1 MVNSPGVHTGE
12 EFLTSRDATGPSTR
26 SVHSGRAR
34 DPQSGHIATP
44 IHLSS
49 TYFSRSTR
57 ELVEYLEGRRSSNFY
72 ARYSNP
78 TVEAAEEKIAALEGG
93 ERALCFGSGM
103 AAISSLLLSQLRHG
117 DNVVATREL
126 YGGTFEFLERMLP
139 RWGISVTFVKP
150 ADLKGLEAA
159 VGPMTRLIYTETPT
173 NPTLTVV
180 DIRAVAEIARRN
192 RIPCA
197 IDSTFGSP
205 INQRPIGFGFD
216 FVIHS
221 ATKYLGGHCD
231 LVGGAVVGPREPL
244 RDVWL
249 HRKLLGGILD
259 PHSAYLL
266 ERGMKTLA
274 IRMERHNKNGLEIAR
289 HLAEHPRIKRVFYPG
304 LSEHPG
310 HEIAKRQMSGFGGV
324 LAFEVDAT
332 KEETIRVVEALE
344 LAYLAPSLGGVETLV
359 SQPSMT
365 SHYFLTPEERA
376 AQGISDSLVR
386 VALGI
391 EDAPD
396 LIRDLDRA
404 LETPAS

>member
-1 MVNSPGVHTGE
+1 MPR
-12 EFLTSRDATGPSTR
+12 RDAEGPSTR
-26 SVHSGRAR
+26 SVHAGRVR
-34 DPQSGHIATP
+34 DPASGAIATP

-49 TYFSRSTR
+49 TYFTRSTK
-57 ELVEYLEGRRSSNFY
+57 ELVEYLEGRHPLNFY

-78 TVEAAEEKIAALEGG
+78 TVEAAEQKIADLEGG

-103 AAISSLLLSQLRHG
+103 AAVSSLLLAQLGQG
-117 DNVVATREL
+117 DDVVATREL
-126 YGGTFEFLERMLP
+126 YGGTFEFLQRLLP
-139 RWGISVTFVKP
+139 RWGVTVTFVPSGDTK
-150 ADLKGLEAA
+150 ALEKA
-159 VGPMTRLIYTETPT
+159 VGPRTRLLYTETPT
-173 NPTLTVV
+173 NPKLTIV
-180 DIRAVAEIARRN
+180 DLKAVAEVARKH

-197 IDSTFGSP
+197 IDNTFASP
-205 INQRPIGFGFD
+205 VNQRPIGFGFD
-216 FVIHS
+216 FVVHS

-231 LVGGAVVGPREPL
+231 LVGGVVVGPRDRMKE
-244 RDVWL
+244 VWH

-266 ERGMKTLA
+266 ERGTKTLA
-274 IRMERHNKNGLEIAR
+274 LRMERHNSNGLAVAQ
-289 HLAEHPRIKRVFYPG
+289 HLSQHPRVRRVYYPG
-304 LSEHPG
+304 LPDHPG

-324 LAFEVDAT
+324 LAFEVDGNR
-332 KEETIRVVEALE
+332 EQTIAVVESLE

-359 SQPSMT
+359 SQPSFT
-365 SHYFLTPEERA
+365 SHYFIPPEERE

-404 LETPAS
+404 LETLP

>member
-1 MVNSPGVHTGE
+1 MP
-12 EFLTSRDATGPSTR
+12 SRDAAGPSTR
-26 SVHSGRAR
+26 SVHAGRAR
-34 DPQSGHIATP
+34 DPEAGHIATP

-49 TYFSRSTR
+49 TYFSRSTQD
-57 ELVEYLEGRRSSNFY
+57 LVEYLEGRRSANFY

-78 TVEAAEEKIAALEGG
+78 TVEAAEQKIAELEGG

-103 AAISSLLLSQLRHG
+103 AAISTLLLSQLRHG

-139 RWGISVTFVKP
+139 RWGVSVTFVP
-150 ADLKGLEAA
+150 PTDLKALEAA

-173 NPTLTVV
+173 NPKLTVV
-180 DIRAVAEIARRN
+180 DVRGVAEIARKS
-192 RIPCA
+192 RIACA
-197 IDSTFGSP
+197 IDNTFASP
-205 INQRPIGFGFD
+205 MNQRPIGHGFD
-216 FVIHS
+216 FVLHS

-231 LVGGAVVGPREPL
+231 LVGGVVVGPRDRMKE
-244 RDVWL
+244 VWH

-266 ERGMKTLA
+266 ERGTKTLA
-274 IRMERHNKNGLEIAR
+274 LRMERHNENGLAVAR
-289 HLAEHPRIKRVFYPG
+289 HLAEHPRVRRVYYPG
-304 LSEHPG
+304 LPAHPG

-324 LAFEVDAT
+324 LAFEVDASR
-332 KEETIRVVEALE
+332 EDTIRVVEALE

-359 SQPSMT
+359 SQPAMT
-365 SHYFLTPEERA
+365 SHYFIAPEERA

-386 VALGI
+386 IALGI
-391 EDAPD
+391 EDAAD

-404 LETPAS
+404 LEKVP

>member
-1 MVNSPGVHTGE
+1 MP
-12 EFLTSRDATGPSTR
+12 SRDAAGPSTR
-26 SVHSGRAR
+26 SVHAGRAR
-34 DPQSGHIATP
+34 DPESGHVTTP

-49 TYFSRSTR
+49 TYFARSTR
-57 ELVEYLEGRRSSNFY
+57 ELVEYLEGRRSANFY

-78 TVEAAEEKIAALEGG
+78 TVEAAEQKIAELEGG

-103 AAISSLLLSQLRHG
+103 AAISTLLLSQLRHG

-139 RWGISVTFVKP
+139 RWGVSTTFVPSGDPKTL
-150 ADLKGLEAA
+150 AAA
-159 VGPMTRLIYTETPT
+159 VGPATKLIYTESPT
-173 NPTLTVV
+173 NPKLTLV
-180 DIRAVAEIARRN
+180 DLRAVAGIASKN

-197 IDSTFGSP
+197 IDNTFASP
-205 INQRPIGFGFD
+205 INQRPIGLGFD
-216 FVIHS
+216 FVVHS

-231 LVGGAVVGPREPL
+231 LVGGVVVGPRDRMME
-244 RDVWL
+244 VWH

-266 ERGMKTLA
+266 ERGTKTLA
-274 IRMERHNKNGLEIAR
+274 LRMARHNENGLAIAQ
-289 HLAEHPRIKRVFYPG
+289 HLAKHPRVRRVYYPG
-304 LSEHPG
+304 LADHPG
-310 HEIAKRQMSGFGGV
+310 HEIAKGQMSGFGGV

-332 KEETIRVVEALE
+332 REDTVRVVEALE

-365 SHYFLTPEERA
+365 SHYFISPEERA

-391 EDAPD
+391 EDAAD
-396 LIRDLDRA
+396 LIRDLDQA
-404 LETPAS
+404 LAKAS

>member
-1 MVNSPGVHTGE
+1 MP
-12 EFLTSRDATGPSTR
+12 SRDYTGSSTR
-26 SVHSGRAR
+26 SVHAGRPR
-34 DPQSGHIATP
+34 DPDQGHITTP

-49 TYFSRSTR
+49 TFFSRSTQD
-57 ELVEYLEGRRSSNFY
+57 LVDYHEGRRTANFY
-72 ARYSNP
+72 SRYSNP
-78 TVEAAEEKIAALEGG
+78 TVEAAELKIAALEGG

-126 YGGTFEFLERMLP
+126 YGGTFEFLGRMLP

-150 ADLKGLEAA
+150 TDLKALASA
-159 VGPMTRLIYTETPT
+159 IGPMTRLIYTETPT
-173 NPTLTVV
+173 NPILTVV
-180 DIRAVAEIARRN
+180 DVAGVAEVARRN

-197 IDSTFGSP
+197 IDNTFASP
-205 INQRPIGFGFD
+205 LNQRPIGLGFD
-216 FVIHS
+216 FVVHS

-231 LVGGAVVGPREPL
+231 LLGGVVVGPRDRMEE
-244 RDVWL
+244 VWG

-259 PHSAYLL
+259 PHAAYLL

-274 IRMERHNKNGLEIAR
+274 LRMDRHNANGLAIAA
-289 HLAEHPRIKRVFYPG
+289 HLAGHPRVRKVYYPG
-304 LSEHPG
+304 LPNHPG

-332 KEETIRVVEALE
+332 KEETTRFVEALE

-365 SHYFLTPEERA
+365 SHYFLTPQERA
-376 AQGISDSLVR
+376 DQGISDSLVR

-391 EDAPD
+391 EDTPD

-404 LETPAS
+404 LEALPSYETKR

>member
-1 MVNSPGVHTGE
+1 VP
-12 EFLTSRDATGPSTR
+12 SRDAEGPSTR
-26 SVHSGRAR
+26 SVHAGRVR
-34 DPQSGHIATP
+34 DPESGSITTP

-49 TYFSRSTR
+49 TYFARSTK
-57 ELVEYLEGRRSSNFY
+57 ELTDYLEGRRSANFY

-78 TVEAAEEKIAALEGG
+78 TVEAAEQKIAELEGG

-103 AAISSLLLSQLRHG
+103 AAITTLLLSQLRHG

-139 RWGISVTFVKP
+139 RWGISATFVPP
-150 ADLKGLEAA
+150 ADPKALEAA
-159 VGPMTRLIYTETPT
+159 IGPMTKLVYTESPT
-173 NPTLTVV
+173 NPKLTIV
-180 DIRAVAEIARRN
+180 DLGTVAEIARKH

-197 IDSTFGSP
+197 IDNTFASP
-205 INQRPIGFGFD
+205 INQRPLGFGFD

-231 LVGGAVVGPREPL
+231 LVGGVVVGA
-244 RDVWL
+244 RDRMKEVWYY
-249 HRKLLGGILD
+249 RKLLGGILD

-266 ERGMKTLA
+266 ERGTKTLA
-274 IRMERHNKNGLEIAR
+274 LRVERQNENGLAVAS
-289 HLAEHPRIKRVFYPG
+289 HLAKHPRVRRVFYPG
-304 LSEHPG
+304 LPGHPG

-324 LAFEVDAT
+324 LAFEVDAGR
-332 KEETIRVVEALE
+332 EETVRVVEAME

-359 SQPSMT
+359 NQPSMT
-365 SHYFLTPEERA
+365 SHYFIAPEERA

-391 EDAPD
+391 EDAAD

-404 LETPAS
+404 LETLA

>member
-1 MVNSPGVHTGE
+1 MP
-12 EFLTSRDATGPSTR
+12 SRDAEGPSTR
-26 SVHSGRAR
+26 SVHAGRVR
-34 DPQSGHIATP
+34 DPESGSITTP

-49 TYFSRSTR
+49 TYFARSTK
-57 ELVEYLEGRRSSNFY
+57 ELTDYLEGRRSANFY

-78 TVEAAEEKIAALEGG
+78 TVEAAEQKIAELEGG

-103 AAISSLLLSQLRHG
+103 AAITTLLLSQLRHG

-139 RWGISVTFVKP
+139 RWGISATFVPP
-150 ADLKGLEAA
+150 ADPKALEAA
-159 VGPMTRLIYTETPT
+159 IGPMTKLVYTESPT
-173 NPTLTVV
+173 NPKLTIV
-180 DIRAVAEIARRN
+180 DLRAVAEIARKH
-192 RIPCA
+192 RIACA
-197 IDSTFGSP
+197 IDNTFASP
-205 INQRPIGFGFD
+205 INQRPLGFGFD

-231 LVGGAVVGPREPL
+231 LVGGVVVGA
-244 RDVWL
+244 RDRMKEVWYY
-249 HRKLLGGILD
+249 RKLLGGILD

-266 ERGMKTLA
+266 ERGTKTLA
-274 IRMERHNKNGLEIAR
+274 LRVERQNENGLAVAS
-289 HLAEHPRIKRVFYPG
+289 HLAKHPRVRRVFYPG
-304 LSEHPG
+304 LPGHPG

-324 LAFEVDAT
+324 LAFEVDAGR
-332 KEETIRVVEALE
+332 EETVRVVEAME

-359 SQPSMT
+359 NQPSMT
-365 SHYFLTPEERA
+365 SHYFIAPEERA

-391 EDAPD
+391 EDAAD

-404 LETPAS
+404 LETLA

>member
-1 MVNSPGVHTGE
+1 MVDSIGVFTGGG
-12 EFLTSRDATGPSTR
+12 FLPSRDAAGPSTR
-26 SVHSGRAR
+26 SVHAGRAR
-34 DPQSGHIATP
+34 DPEHGHIVTP
-44 IHLSS
+44 IQLSS
-49 TYFSRSTR
+49 TYFARSTA
-57 ELVEYLEGRRSSNFY
+57 ELVEYLEGRRSANFY

-78 TVEAAEEKIAALEGG
+78 TVEAAEQKIAELEGG

-117 DNVVATREL
+117 DHVVATREL
-126 YGGTFEFLERMLP
+126 YGGTFEFLDRMLP
-139 RWGISVTFVKP
+139 RWGISTTFVPP
-150 ADLKGLEAA
+150 ADARALEAA
-159 VGPMTRLIYTETPT
+159 IGPTTKLIYTETPT
-173 NPTLTVV
+173 NPKLTVV
-180 DIRAVAEIARRN
+180 DLRAVGEVARKH

-197 IDSTFGSP
+197 IDNTFASP
-205 INQRPIGFGFD
+205 INQRPIGHGFD
-216 FVIHS
+216 FVLHS

-231 LVGGAVVGPREPL
+231 LVGGVVVGPRDRMKE
-244 RDVWL
+244 VWH

-266 ERGMKTLA
+266 ERGTKTLA
-274 IRMERHNKNGLEIAR
+274 LRMARHNENGLAVAR
-289 HLAEHPRIKRVFYPG
+289 HLAEHPRVRRVYYPG
-304 LSEHPG
+304 LPEHPG

-332 KEETIRVVEALE
+332 REDTIRFVEALE

-365 SHYFLTPEERA
+365 SHYFLAPEERA

-391 EDAPD
+391 EDAAD
-396 LIRDLDRA
+396 LVRDFDQA
-404 LETPAS
+404 LEKVP

>member
-1 MVNSPGVHTGE
+1 MP
-12 EFLTSRDATGPSTR
+12 SRDAAGPSTR
-26 SVHSGRAR
+26 SVHAGRAR
-34 DPQSGHIATP
+34 DPESGHVTTP

-49 TYFSRSTR
+49 TYFARSTR
-57 ELVEYLEGRRSSNFY
+57 ELVEYLEGRRSANFY

-78 TVEAAEEKIAALEGG
+78 TVEAAEQKIAELEGG

-103 AAISSLLLSQLRHG
+103 AAISTLLLSQLRHG

-139 RWGISVTFVKP
+139 RWGVSTTFVPSGDPK
-150 ADLKGLEAA
+150 ALAAA
-159 VGPMTRLIYTETPT
+159 VGPATKLIYTESPT
-173 NPTLTVV
+173 NPKLTLV
-180 DIRAVAEIARRN
+180 DLRAVAGIASKN

-197 IDSTFGSP
+197 IDNTFASP
-205 INQRPIGFGFD
+205 INQRPIGLGFD
-216 FVIHS
+216 FVVHS

-231 LVGGAVVGPREPL
+231 LVGGVVVGPRDRMKE
-244 RDVWL
+244 VWH

-266 ERGMKTLA
+266 ERGTKTLA
-274 IRMERHNKNGLEIAR
+274 LRMARHNENGLAIAQ
-289 HLAEHPRIKRVFYPG
+289 HLAKHPRVRRVYYPG
-304 LSEHPG
+304 LADHPG
-310 HEIAKRQMSGFGGV
+310 HEIAKGQMSGFGGV

-332 KEETIRVVEALE
+332 REDTVRVVEALE

-365 SHYFLTPEERA
+365 SHYFISPEERA

-391 EDAPD
+391 EDAAD
-396 LIRDLDRA
+396 LIRDLDQA
-404 LETPAS
+404 LAKVS

>member
-1 MVNSPGVHTGE
+1 LP
-12 EFLTSRDATGPSTR
+12 SRDEPGYSTR
-26 SVHSGRAR
+26 SVHAGRPR
-34 DPQSGHIATP
+34 DPEQGDIATP

-49 TYFSRSTR
+49 TYFTRSTQD
-57 ELVEYLEGRRSSNFY
+57 LVEYHEGRRTANFY
-72 ARYSNP
+72 SRYSNP
-78 TVEAAEEKIAALEGG
+78 TVEAAELKIAALEGG

-139 RWGISVTFVKP
+139 RWGIAVTFVK
-150 ADLKGLEAA
+150 ATDLKAMA
-159 VGPMTRLIYTETPT
+159 TAIGPMTRLIYTETPT
-173 NPTLTVV
+173 NPILTVV
-180 DIRAVAEIARRN
+180 DVAGVAEIARRN

-197 IDSTFGSP
+197 IDNTFASP
-205 INQRPIGFGFD
+205 INQRPIGSGFD
-216 FVIHS
+216 FVVHS

-231 LVGGAVVGPREPL
+231 LLGGVVVGG
-244 RDVWL
+244 RDRMEEVWR

-259 PHSAYLL
+259 PHAAYLL
-266 ERGMKTLA
+266 ERGIKTLA
-274 IRMERHNKNGLEIAR
+274 LRMERHNENGLEIAR
-289 HLAEHPRIKRVFYPG
+289 HLSSHPRVRKVYYPG
-304 LSEHPG
+304 LPDHPG

-332 KEETIRVVEALE
+332 KEETSRFVEALE
-344 LAYLAPSLGGVETLV
+344 LAYVAPSLGGVETLV

-365 SHYFLTPEERA
+365 SHYFLTPEERE

-396 LIRDLDRA
+396 LIQDLDRA
-404 LETPAS
+404 LEALPSYETKR